1 MNHDVDVAIVGGGFG
16 GSLLALVLRQAGLS
30 VALIDRGSHPRFAI
44 GESST
49 PIANLVL
56 GDLCREYDLPR
67 IAPLTKYGTW
77 QATHSQIV
85 SGIKRG
91 FSYFHHEAG
100 QPFVA
105 DADHSTELL
114 VAASSSD
121 QSSDTHWLRQ
131 DVDAFLF
138 REAES
143 VGANCFEQ
151 TDVIGLEPSGDGV
164 AMKLLFVVPP
174 SGGLQLPPEGRATNL
189 KARFVVDGS
198 GEGRFLARRLGIAD
212 KTHELKTQSRTVFAH
227 FGDVTRWRRCLN
239 ANKISVA
246 DHPFDCDHAAL
257 HHVFDGG
264 WMWQLRFNDETV
276 SAGFVQD
283 LSKPEVFAGSP
294 LAERGSAG
302 DAREEWEHWLN
313 RFPSI
318 AEQYASAKVVRPEG
332 GLRATGRMQRKLANA
347 VGTWWAMLPNT
358 AGFIDPLHSSG
369 IAHTLCGIERL
380 SRILIRHLGRE
391 DLLAQLRIYE
401 ANVLAEVELIDLLVS
416 GCFAAM
422 GEFRLFASM
431 SMLYFAAATSYE
443 RARVVSTGLFA
454 PAFLRADDR
463 HWRAVVSRMWDRLRE
478 VLREIAG
485 VHGEERRVLVE
496 RFEAELADA
505 VHPFNV
511 VGLCNPSLKNM
522 YQRSALPE

>member
-16 GSLLALVLRQAGLS
+16 GSLLALVLHRAGLR

-77 QATHSQIV
+77 QGTYPQIV

-91 FSYFHHEAG
+91 FSYFHHVAG
-100 QPFVA
+100 QPFA
-105 DADHSTELL
+105 TDADHSTELL
-114 VAASSSD
+114 VAASSSE

-143 VGANCFEQ
+143 AGALCFEQ
-151 TDVIGLEPSGDGV
+151 TDVVELEPSGAGV
-164 AMKLLFVVPP
+164 ALLLKFVVPP
-174 SGGLQLPPEGRATNL
+174 SGSHQVPAEGGATNL
-189 KARFVVDGS
+189 RARFVVDGS
-198 GEGRFLARRLGIAD
+198 GEGRFLARRLGIGD

-227 FGDVTRWRRCLN
+227 FGDVTRWQQCLQ
-239 ANKISVA
+239 ASEISVA
-246 DHPFDCDHAAL
+246 DHPFECDHAAL

-283 LSKPEVFAGSP
+283 LSKPQVFAGSP
-294 LAERGSAG
+294 LAGRGPTG
-302 DAREEWEHWLN
+302 DASEEWGLWLD

-318 AEQYASAKVVRPEG
+318 AEQYAPSKVVRPKT

-347 VGTWWAMLPNT
+347 VGPWWAMLPNT

-380 SRILIRHLGRE
+380 SRILVHHLGRD
-391 DLLAQLRIYE
+391 DLLTQLQVYE
-401 ANVLAEVELIDLLVS
+401 AHVLAEVELIDLLVS

-422 GEFRLFASM
+422 GEFRLFGAM

-443 RARVVSTGLFA
+443 RARIASTGPFA
-454 PAFLRADDR
+454 PAFLRADEPG
-463 HWRAVVSRMWDRLRE
+463 WREVVSRMWRRLQA
-478 VLREIAG
+478 VLRELEG
-485 VHGEERRVLVE
+485 STGKRRQAIIGS
-496 RFEAELADA
+496 FETELANA
-505 VHPFNV
+505 VQPFNV
-511 VGLCNPSLKNM
+511 VGLCDPTLKNM
-522 YQRSALPE
+522 YRHSALPE